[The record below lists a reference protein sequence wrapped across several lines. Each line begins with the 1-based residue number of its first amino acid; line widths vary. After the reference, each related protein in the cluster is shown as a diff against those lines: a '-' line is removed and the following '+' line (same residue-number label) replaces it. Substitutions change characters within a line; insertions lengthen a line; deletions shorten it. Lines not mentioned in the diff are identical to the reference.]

1 MPASN
6 VRLVSPRA
14 LEPNKMEN
22 QCLMAEQKLDVGFY
36 RYSLLNRGGDRL
48 ILEYANH
55 LAARGHAVTLYAREI
70 KTVFKLHPLLHVKHI
85 PYPGRLGS
93 MLYGTT
99 RCLGHDVVI
108 VDIIHLPLALS
119 LRNRV
124 LYYAQAD
131 DREYYSSAL
140 KRFGIDVLYRLH
152 YRSRKPIISMS
163 QHLTDLFH
171 RRYSVTKAHTVQTGI
186 DHGTFYPDADK
197 TLSVSKGAHKA
208 IVFMARGDSYRK
220 GYDIGLKVFDA
231 LNKAA
236 PGTFEVW
243 ICGNELDDS
252 KFDYPIKNF
261 GVVDDG
267 RLRQMLS
274 SADMFL
280 YPSRHEG
287 FGLFPLE
294 AMACGCAVV
303 TTEAIPYAR
312 TSRAAFC
319 SRIEDVTDLTRNLT
333 MLIRD
338 AALLDQ
344 RKKTGI
350 HEAGFYDL
358 EKSKSEFESALFE
371 IIMDR

>member
-1 MPASN
+1 
-6 VRLVSPRA
+6 
-14 LEPNKMEN
+14 MEN
-22 QCLMAEQKLDVGFY
+22 LCLKTEKKLDIAFY

-48 ILEYANH
+48 VLEYANH

-70 KTVFKLHPLLHVKHI
+70 KTVFKLHPCVNVKI
-85 PYPGRLGS
+85 ISYPGRLGS
-93 MLYGTT
+93 ILYGAT
-99 RCLGHDVVI
+99 RRLGHDVVV

-131 DREYYSSAL
+131 DREYYSSSF
-140 KRFGIDVLYRLH
+140 KRVGIDVLYRLH
-152 YRSRKPIISMS
+152 YRSQKPIISMS

-171 RRYSVTKAHTVQTGI
+171 RRYNYKKAHTVQTGI

-197 TLSVSKGAHKA
+197 ALSDSKGNHKA

-231 LNKAA
+231 LNKTA

-243 ICGNELDDS
+243 ICGNKLDES
-252 KFDYPIKNF
+252 KFAYPVKNF
-261 GVVDDG
+261 GVVDDA
-267 RLRQMLS
+267 RLRQILS
-274 SADMFL
+274 NADVFL

-312 TSRAAFC
+312 RSSAIFC
-319 SRIEDVTDLTRNLT
+319 SSVGDVADLTRNLVN
-333 MLIRD
+333 LIHDTRM
-338 AALLDQ
+338 LDQ
-344 RKKTGI
+344 RKKIGI
-350 HEAGFYDL
+350 QEASLYDL
-358 EKSKSEFESALFE
+358 NTSKSEFESALFE
-371 IIMDR
+371 ILKDR